1 MELYP
6 SPPAAHIATAFGGI
20 SDVKPVGS
28 DQEWTVYIFDC

>member
-6 SPPAAHIATAFGGI
+6 SQPASHIATALGGI
-20 SDVKPVGS
+20 SDVKAVGS